1 MIRSLFAATVATFV
15 FCACG
20 PELEAQTEDSSQQ
33 VQALKSG
40 TTSSSDK
47 KVSTAKPPKK
57 SVDLSSYATR
67 TTDAYQAGVEPT
79 WKSSFGIMDTYT
91 VEIANEVP
99 STVSGSH
106 TLNVY
111 LYSPS
116 GSMYQSFSIPFAAGT
131 TAGAGEQ
138 QAEVTSTGGYRV
150 WASLPVKGSSIDVY
164 YLSGTWKAET
174 WVDGVGP
181 KSTTSFELQ

>member
-1 MIRSLFAATVATFV
+1 MIRSLFAATVAMFV
-15 FCACG
+15 LCACG
-20 PELEAQTEDSSQQ
+20 PELEGQTEDSSQQ

-40 TTSSSDK
+40 TTSSSK
-47 KVSTAKPPKK
+47 KVSTARPPKK
-57 SVDLSSYATR
+57 SVDLSTYATR

-79 WKSSFGIMDTYT
+79 WKSSFGIIDTYT

-99 STVSGSH
+99 STATGSH

-116 GSMYQSFSIPFAAGT
+116 GSMYQSFSIPFAAGSI
-131 TAGAGEQ
+131 AGAGEQ

-150 WASLPVKGSSIDVY
+150 WASLPVKGSFIDVY
-164 YLSGTWKAET
+164 NLSGTWKAET